1 MSMNLKIMMAV
12 VMAMTAMAVRAET
25 RDPVPVVTPTQS
37 VAQADATLERVA
49 RDRAV
54 VADTFAAEEAV
65 CNDKF
70 FVNNCMDKA
79 KEKRRVALAQLR
91 AEEVEAEHFKRAD
104 SVAKRDAELSERARK
119 DAEEFSRR
127 EAAPPKPAR
136 TEEELAQPAAP
147 RGGKS
152 VAEREA
158 EHAQRLRRDAAKSA
172 SEVDKR
178 AANVAAYEKRQAD
191 AVRRQ
196 EQVAK
201 RVAER
206 RAKAEARAADEKKK
220 ADAAAAAAA
229 AAAAKKQ

>member
-1 MSMNLKIMMAV
+1 MKLNVKSMMATAFGV
-12 VMAMTAMAVRAET
+12 LTMATMGARAEST
-25 RDPVPVVTPTQS
+25 APAPVVTPTQS
-37 VAQADATLERVA
+37 VAQADATLERVT
-49 RDRAV
+49 RERAV
-54 VADTFAAEEAV
+54 VASTFAAEEAV

-70 FVNNCMDKA
+70 FVNNCLDKA

-91 AEEVEAEHFKRAD
+91 AEEVEAEHFKRAA
-104 SVAKRDAELSERARK
+104 SVAKRDADLAERARR
-119 DAEEFSRR
+119 DAEEFARR
-127 EAAPPKPAR
+127 EAQPPKPAR
-136 TEEELAQPAAP
+136 TEEELAPPAAP

-158 EHAQRLRRDAAKSA
+158 EHAERLRRDAARTA
-172 SEVDKR
+172 SQADKR

-191 AVRRQ
+191 AARRQ

-206 RAKAEARAADEKKK
+206 QAKAEARAADEKKK

-229 AAAAKKQ
+229 KKQ